1 MEILGTLGPSLLTQ
15 SRLDALIDAGVTVHR
30 INGAHS
36 NAAVTASMIE
46 QVRGLVGR
54 RARLMV
60 DLPTNKVRV
69 TNLGEPIVFGPG
81 DVFVIHGFQLN
92 YPPLCQRV
100 REGDEVIV
108 NNGMNRLWVTGA
120 TESSIEFKAEAAG
133 QLGNNRGLIFAREL
147 HTPDFPYFFQ
157 RDLELIDVINDLEV
171 ELVGL
176 SYVRHATDKQEAK
189 KRIRDARSLIYKI
202 ETRVAWEGFERLIE
216 PGEKIA
222 IDRGDLAGEIGL
234 LHIPHAQDRIIRFAH
249 RHRVEVYVATQFLAT
264 MEHAPIPMV
273 SEVCGLYEVIK
284 LGVSGIQLS
293 EETAVG
299 KFPVEAVRWIRDV
312 ERLVSEESYMP
323 TERERSRA

>member
-1 MEILGTLGPSLLTQ
+1 MEILGTLGPSLLVKN
-15 SRLDALIDAGVTVHR
+15 RLDALIDAGVTILR

-36 NAAVTASMIE
+36 DAVVTSSMIE
-46 QVRGLVGR
+46 QVRSLVGR
-54 RARLMV
+54 RARIMI

-69 TNLGEPIVFGPG
+69 TNLSEPVVFGPG
-81 DVFVIHGFQLN
+81 DVFVIHAFQLN

-108 NNGMNRLWVTGA
+108 NNGMNRLRVKRA
-120 TESSIEFKAEAAG
+120 DDSHIEFEAEAAG

-147 HTPDFPYFFQ
+147 HTPDFPYFFD
-157 RDLELIDVINDLEV
+157 RDLELIGVINDMAV
-171 ELVGL
+171 DLVGL
-176 SYVRHATDKQEAK
+176 SYVRYLSDKQEAK
-189 KRIRDARSLIYKI
+189 RRIRDESSLIYKI
-202 ETRVAWEGFERLIE
+202 ETRVAWENFERLVE
-216 PGEKIA
+216 PGDKIA

-273 SEVCGLYEVIK
+273 SEVCGLYDVIK

-312 ERLVSEESYMP
+312 ERLVSEESYVA
-323 TERERSRA
+323 TNRERSRA